1 MSVFAAMKCHTLG
14 VGDLSLLSSRGIHIF
29 IERAIVMTAT
39 AVINFMAKF
48 VTGIDQ
54 NKDHIL
60 GPSTVAIAKKL
71 KELILEDK
79 LTIADLKGAG
89 LEKLKKQY
97 KNDVELEYHVD
108 QLKADVLT
116 VAYLST
122 EEKYATSFTKH
133 FTVRY
138 HIQEDGRQDFL
149 KAEINNRSP
158 DKVYSDKRIISVV
171 RVNVKR
177 KWGYRF
183 FTLIVVRRSD
193 KKKYEFCYADLPRLS
208 LNDIEDINLN
218 LTKPEFYFEEI
229 DQKIPYIM
237 SGTEKG
243 VVYLNEHNIK
253 SLMNLDEVHKFCDCT
268 LLKIRDNLINMVN
281 KNELGRGNK
290 RLKSR
295 DWSTKDIKRSNEM
308 LDKIDQTLKHREQ
321 LRSKPNGKLL
331 ENSILYGPYVR
342 RMIGDSDRTP
352 LVVES
357 SDLQTDDE
365 LTDKEA
371 KQVEV
376 DDQAIQT
383 VLMSLPEDIYA
394 AVNRCKVVQR
404 MRRFKST
411 EGESIESYYHRF
423 AKLINDFSRNKH
435 IPKKIASN
443 LKFLNNLKL

>member
-1 MSVFAAMKCHTLG
+1 
-14 VGDLSLLSSRGIHIF
+14 
-29 IERAIVMTAT
+29 
-39 AVINFMAKF
+39 
-48 VTGIDQ
+48 
-54 NKDHIL
+54 
-60 GPSTVAIAKKL
+60 
-71 KELILEDK
+71 
-79 LTIADLKGAG
+79 
-89 LEKLKKQY
+89 
-97 KNDVELEYHVD
+97 
-108 QLKADVLT
+108 
-116 VAYLST
+116 
-122 EEKYATSFTKH
+122 
-133 FTVRY
+133 
-138 HIQEDGRQDFL
+138 
-149 KAEINNRSP
+149 
-158 DKVYSDKRIISVV
+158 
-171 RVNVKR
+171 
-177 KWGYRF
+177 
-183 FTLIVVRRSD
+183 
-193 KKKYEFCYADLPRLS
+193 
-208 LNDIEDINLN
+208 
-218 LTKPEFYFEEI
+218 
-229 DQKIPYIM
+229 M

-321 LRSKPNGKLL
+321 LRRFEEYVGGRPKTIDPRFFCKAVSKPNGKLL